1 MGSFR
6 KSRKNL
12 SGNLTVKSGTSLR
25 PRLTISNRNNDDKSA
40 SIRFIKNT
48 TSPSGSGEF
57 TGDDLGRI
65 DFFGKNSADENIA
78 YAQIKAVSTNVAD
91 GAENGSIVLTTS
103 QGLSGFGS
111 FNVEVARANPMV
123 ATTPTFGF
131 GFKRP
136 VFILTGVTSFDLEPK
151 HSGMLIHLNDTFSS
165 NITINLPADNTLD
178 SGIFF
183 TIFIGT
189 SITGTFKIATE
200 ADGDTMFGAIRAIST
215 NGSADVFQAGSSDDN
230 IIADADTKGR
240 LEGSVYHCTLAGNQK
255 WLVEASVS
263 ATGTPVSAWS
273 TS

>member
-12 SGNLTVKSGTSLR
+12 SGDLTVKSGTSLR
-25 PRLTISNRNNDDKSA
+25 PRLSISNKNNDDKSA

-48 TSPSGSGEF
+48 TSPSGSGDF

-65 DFFGKNSADENIA
+65 EFYGKNSADENIA

-91 GAENGSIVLTTS
+91 GGENGSIVLTTS
-103 QGLSGFGS
+103 QGISGYGS
-111 FNVEVARANPMV
+111 FQIEVARANPMV
-123 ATTPTFGF
+123 GTSPTFGF
-131 GFKRP
+131 GSRRP
-136 VFILTGVTSFDLEPK
+136 VHILSGVTSFDLESK
-151 HSGMLIHLNDTFSS
+151 HSGMLLHLNDTFSS
-165 NITINLPADNTLD
+165 NITINLPADSSLD
-178 SGIFF
+178 AGIFF

-189 SITGTFKIATE
+189 SITGAFKIATD

-230 IIADADTKGR
+230 VIADSDTKGR
-240 LEGSVYHCTLAGNQK
+240 LEGSVYHCTLTGNQK
-255 WLVEASVS
+255 WLIEASVTT
-263 ATGTPVSAWS
+263 TGTPVSPWS